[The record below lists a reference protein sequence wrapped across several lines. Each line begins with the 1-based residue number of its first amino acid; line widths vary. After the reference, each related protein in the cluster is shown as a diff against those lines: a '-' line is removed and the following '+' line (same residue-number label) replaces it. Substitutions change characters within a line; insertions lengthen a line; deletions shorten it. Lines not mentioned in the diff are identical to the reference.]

1 MYVRV
6 DFVNIEQV
14 IEFSGKR
21 NSQNNKTNFE
31 MDVTI
36 RIVVNLVSLKKI
48 IKYFFL
54 HPGGQVDLELR
65 VNDYD
70 THWVKRNRYVEKRF
84 IECLGSTGTW

>member
-36 RIVVNLVSLKKI
+36 RIVVNLLSLSK
-48 IKYFFL
+48 
-54 HPGGQVDLELR
+54 
-65 VNDYD
+65 
-70 THWVKRNRYVEKRF
+70 
-84 IECLGSTGTW
+84 